1 MKRKILL
8 GICLSALV
16 LVIAPA
22 IPAQTYAQ
30 IKHAYETTIQE
41 QFPDITTAQF
51 TDLEQNNEP
60 KQETLISIMT
70 SLKETMDTND
80 ESSFLT
86 YGFIINTIISLFFS
100 LIGTIFGMIFGP
112 ILAMVALILASPA
125 LLLSKIIS
133 LILGNEVILNN

>member
-16 LVIAPA
+16 LVIAPT

-41 QFPDITTAQF
+41 QFP
-51 TDLEQNNEP
+51 DLEQNNEP

-86 YGFIINTIISLFFS
+86 SGFIINTIISLFFS

>member
-16 LVIAPA
+16 LVIAPT
-22 IPAQTYAQ
+22 ISAQTYAQ

-51 TDLEQNNEP
+51 TDLEQKDEP

-70 SLKETMDTND
+70 NLKETMDTND

-86 YGFIINTIISLFFS
+86 SGFIINTIISLFFS